1 MSARSILFGSP
12 APSRGTD
19 AALLLLRLGF
29 FLPMAFLHGLGKLP
43 PSEGFIG
50 GTAALG
56 FPAPAL
62 FAWAAGLS
70 EFVGGLLLAAGLLTR
85 PAAAFMTITMAVA
98 FFGAHGAAVS
108 GDNSGE
114 MALLYLVASLVVLI
128 AGPGLHSVDA
138 RLSGH
143 AQARSLRPA

>member
-1 MSARSILFGSP
+1 MSARSILFGSA

-56 FPAPAL
+56 FPLPVV

-70 EFVGGLLLAAGLLTR
+70 EFLGGLLLAAGLLTR
-85 PAAAFMTITMAVA
+85 PAAGLLAFTMAVA
-98 FFGAHGAAVS
+98 FFGAHGAALS

-114 MALLYLVASLVVLI
+114 MALLYLVASVVVLV
-128 AGPGLHSVDA
+128 AGPGLYSVDA
-138 RLSGH
+138 RLSGR
-143 AQARSLRPA
+143 AAARV